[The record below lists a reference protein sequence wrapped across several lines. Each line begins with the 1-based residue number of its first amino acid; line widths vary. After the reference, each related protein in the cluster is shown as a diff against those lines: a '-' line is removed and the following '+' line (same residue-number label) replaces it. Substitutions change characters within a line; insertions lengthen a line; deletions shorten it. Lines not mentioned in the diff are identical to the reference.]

1 MVDKHYS
8 QAALSEKSVTI
19 TKMKCIHYYNFVRKS
34 WDGSPT
40 PPLFHVRDNKLW
52 PTLDTKEK
60 ENKC

>member
-40 PPLFHVRDNKLW
+40 PPLFHVRDNKL
-52 PTLDTKEK
+52 
-60 ENKC
+60 